1 MSSRHE
7 LHLDWCSHEAAKY
20 AVEKWHYTKIL
31 PAGKLIRIGV
41 WERKTFIG
49 CVIFGRGANNNIGKP
64 YSLEQTEVCELVRV
78 SLRKHESSVSRIMSI
93 SLRLMKKICPK
104 MRLVISYADP
114 IQGHA
119 GTIYQ
124 ASNWIYCG
132 KSQPQRAVVIN
143 GKQVHK
149 RTACSLFGTI
159 KGMERTEVFSKH
171 KYLMP
176 LDEEMRSRIT
186 PLARPYPKR
195 AESAESGTPDFQS
208 GRGGANPT
216 SALSDCENSDE

>member
-41 WERKTFIG
+41 WERKAFIG
-49 CVIFGRGANNNIGKP
+49 CVIFGRGAHNNIGKP

-195 AESAESGTPDFQS
+195 VESADGGTADFQS
-208 GRGGANPT
+208 ARDGSNPIST
-216 SALSDCENSDE
+216 LSDCEKSDE